1 MKIIHQLTESQL
13 DLFIKCGTVVDLGNE
28 KWYNLPQWFVTDY
41 KGLNVEVPADEVP
54 AQVKMLIVPDCR
66 TFSLKEM
73 MDAWDAGFRKC
84 QSNEEDWDAGG
95 DGDTHTPT
103 KKEYFKE
110 TFGITI

>member
-13 DLFIKCGTVVDLGNE
+13 DLFIKCGTVVDLGNK

-54 AQVKMLIVPDCR
+54 IQVKMLIVPDCR

-73 MDAWDAGFRKC
+73 MDAWEAGAKREYAEFLC
-84 QSNEEDWDAGG
+84 AETSIEI
-95 DGDTHTPT
+95 THPT